1 MISGAGIARGGI
13 SSPELG
19 PSAGAGL
26 VSGIASVSGVGVAAL
41 ITAGAADGIAA
52 VAGSGASIAEA
63 AGASSA
69 SCAVSGVASVSG
81 ISADGAGLANGV
93 CTVAGIGAAR
103 ASCVGA
109 VDGVATAFWA
119 GAAVLERST
128 TVWRRYIVSSFRQE
142 LTPPILSAEQAV
154 VDFDFGGAMIAG
166 EAVLL
171 PPVLTCSAT
180 YGTDAAASARIIG
193 SATVNPSPSTG
204 IADAAVAQLVGGM
217 NGATRYKIQCTV
229 ATTMGQT
236 LSRSA
241 YLNCNN

>member
-1 MISGAGIARGGI
+1 MISGGGI
-13 SSPELG
+13 SRAGIGAPDGISVFG
-19 PSAGAGL
+19 AGSVSASASVAGVGQARAQSAG
-26 VSGIASVSGVGVAAL
+26 SVA
-41 ITAGAADGIAA
+41 
-52 VAGSGASIAEA
+52 
-63 AGASSA
+63 
-69 SCAVSGVASVSG
+69 GVASVSG
-81 ISADGAGLANGV
+81 AGVALAQSAGAVAASCSV
-93 CTVAGIGAAR
+93 SVAGVAR
-103 ASCVGA
+103 ATSAGA
-109 VDGVATAFWA
+109 VDGYCTVSGA

-154 VDFDFGGAMIAG
+154 VDVDFGGAMFAG

-171 PPVLTCSAT
+171 PPTLTCAAT
-180 YGTDAAASARIIG
+180 WGTDAAPSAKLIG

-217 NGATRYKIQCTV
+217 TGATRYKIQCTV

-241 YLNCNN
+241 YLNCNS